1 MGSHSTLRCLFSVLS
16 MPKTKTFEHTLRPK
30 SGQQTPS
37 SAHHAR
43 VPRWRATKRYL
54 TSKSEHSLRRS
65 PCRRE
70 QRNQLHQWCHDLRRG
85 DESQALPSLWLFFF
99 PFWGTWGESNP
110 GKSDPTVTKLPSGTW
125 PSKICKK
132 NTLITS
138 LRLFFWPPRQA
149 PPPTPPILTSF
160 AKTTLPS
167 LPAGF
172 RNHVPSSNS
181 RSPECTRCLWTQRTG
196 GDRGASEQWHRL
208 FSQIFPSLQAG

>member
-1 MGSHSTLRCLFSVLS
+1 MVTHALQEKVISRC
-16 MPKTKTFEHTLRPK
+16 P
-30 SGQQTPS
+30 QTIRKLTHQS
-37 SAHHAR
+37 AR
-43 VPRWRATKRYL
+43 VSIEY
-54 TSKSEHSLRRS
+54 H
-65 PCRRE
+65 
-70 QRNQLHQWCHDLRRG
+70 LRRG

-172 RNHVPSSNS
+172 RNKYPTLTWEKSSIDWSEMHMSWQQTTQWPSKSYPKI
-181 RSPECTRCLWTQRTG
+181 RLGLFRLTQKSTH
-196 GDRGASEQWHRL
+196 QV
-208 FSQIFPSLQAG
+208 